1 MAGNPILKKLRLT
14 DQSPVLIVN
23 APDAYR
29 SVMADIDADV
39 HESPQDEYT
48 FVHVFAENAAAL
60 DKYGPAAVESVT
72 PEGYLWISYPK
83 KSSKR
88 YKSDINRD
96 SGWAVLADRGF
107 EPVTQV
113 SIDEDWS
120 ALRFRPVSQIKTM
133 TRKGAL
139 SEEGKKRIE
148 GNNQSDR

>member
-1 MAGNPILKKLRLT
+1 MAQNPILKKLRLA

-29 SVMADIDADV
+29 PVMADIEGEV
-39 HESPQDEYT
+39 HELPQGEYS

-60 DKYGPAAVESVT
+60 DKHAPAAVESVT
-72 PEGYLWISYPK
+72 SGGYLWISYPK

-88 YKSDINRD
+88 YQSDINRD
-96 SGWAVLADRGF
+96 SGWEVLGERGF
-107 EPVTQV
+107 EPVSQV
-113 SIDEDWS
+113 SIDADWS
-120 ALRFRPVSQIKTM
+120 ALRFRPVGEIKTM

-148 GNNQSDR
+148 GNE

>member
-1 MAGNPILKKLRLT
+1 MENHMAQNPILKKLRLT

-29 SVMADIDADV
+29 PVMADIDGDV
-39 HESPQDEYT
+39 HESPEGEYA
-48 FVHVFAENAAAL
+48 FVHVFAEKAAAL
-60 DKYGPAAVESVT
+60 DKFGPAAVESVT

-83 KSSKR
+83 KSSKH
-88 YKSDINRD
+88 YKSDISRD
-96 SGWAVLADRGF
+96 SDWAVLGERGF

-120 ALRFRPVSQIKTM
+120 ALRFRPVGEIKSM
-133 TRKGAL
+133 TRKGAI

-148 GNNQSDR
+148 GNE